1 MQRQPI
7 VWRRPFFLSLGPVSI
22 FHNCLRMPDPAST
35 IFQQQFGHAPTV
47 VGYAPGRLE
56 FIGNHVDYNGG
67 LVIGATI
74 DRGVQAA
81 AGRRSDRRI
90 RVFSPAYGTAVE
102 TDLDGLE
109 PLSGSAAWANYP
121 LGVAW
126 SLQKNG
132 GPFPVG
138 FDLAISGDLPAGAG
152 LSSSAALELAAGVA
166 LRELFG
172 LKIEPVNLAR
182 WCRQAENEF
191 VGMPCGILDQGV
203 SMFGQAGRLVL
214 IDCQAETFS
223 TVPVPESAR
232 FWVFNTGAKHALLD
246 SLYAAR
252 RRECEAALGVLK
264 RHHPHATL
272 LAEISSAEVE
282 RYHTEL
288 TPDQFKRALHVT
300 REIERVRGTVAAL
313 EKGDLAAV
321 GRLLRASHQSSRELF
336 ENSCPELDF
345 LVDHLVKLPG
355 VYGARLTGGGFGG
368 AVMAL
373 TTPEFTAAVAQPVT
387 TAYTKQFGHEPVVF
401 SARTGPGARVMQ

>member
-1 MQRQPI
+1 MTAI
-7 VWRRPFFLSLGPVSI
+7 VGQRPFFLSLRPFSI
-22 FHNCLRMPDPAST
+22 FHYHLLMSDPASA

-74 DRGVQAA
+74 DRGVQVAA
-81 AGRRSDRRI
+81 SRRTDRRI
-90 RVFSPAYGTAVE
+90 RVFSPAYGAVVE
-102 TDLDGLE
+102 TGLDNLT
-109 PLSGSAAWANYP
+109 PLKSSSAWANYP

-132 GPFPVG
+132 QSFSSG
-138 FDLAISGDLPAGAG
+138 FDLAISSDLPAGAG
-152 LSSSAALELAAGVA
+152 LSSSAALELATAVA

-172 LKIEPVNLAR
+172 LPIAPVDLAR

-203 SMFGQAGRLVL
+203 SMFGEAGRLVL
-214 IDCQAETFS
+214 IDCRAETFT

-232 FWVFNTGAKHALLD
+232 FWIFNTGAKHALLD

-252 RRECEAALGVLK
+252 RRECEAALAVLK
-264 RHHPHATL
+264 RHHPQATM
-272 LAEISSAEVE
+272 LAEISSTEVE
-282 RYHTEL
+282 KYRAEL
-288 TPDQFKRALHVT
+288 SPSQYTRALHVT
-300 REIERVRGTVAAL
+300 REIERVQQTAQAL
-313 EKGDLAAV
+313 EKSDLVTV
-321 GRLLRASHQSSRELF
+321 GKLLVQSHQSSRELF

-345 LVDHLVKLPG
+345 LVDRLIKLPG

-387 TAYTKQFGHEPVVF
+387 DAYVKEFGHEPVVF
-401 SARTGPGARVMQ
+401 TARTGSGARVLK